1 MSFHQCC
8 DVTVPGAAEQ
18 IALPMTGN
26 GAVFNFCRSFPNG
39 DGIDDLTSGLSA
51 RQPESAVSGGYTAW
65 TAGAEPALFS
75 TLLVPG

>member
-51 RQPESAVSGGYTAW
+51 SPR
-65 TAGAEPALFS
+65 
-75 TLLVPG
+75 VP

>member
-8 DVTVPGAAEQ
+8 DVTVPGAGEQ

-26 GAVFNFCRSFPNG
+26 SAVFNFCGPFPNG

-51 RQPESAVSGGYTAW
+51 SLRVPRAAYTPL
-65 TAGAEPALFS
+65 GPQVLNQLFLQHS
-75 TLLVPG
+75 SYLDE